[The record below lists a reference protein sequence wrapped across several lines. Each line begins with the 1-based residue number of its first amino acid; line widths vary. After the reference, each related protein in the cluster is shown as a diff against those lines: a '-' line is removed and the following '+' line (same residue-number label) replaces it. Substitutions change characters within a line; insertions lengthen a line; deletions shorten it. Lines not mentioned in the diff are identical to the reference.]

1 MELGEVSDV
10 VRSYPWRCI
19 ECKICEICQEK
30 GDDVRCL
37 YIPCG
42 LELTSPHR
50 SVYYFVITVTEV
62 NRFPYSFIAVL
73 TYYAR

>member
-30 GDDVRCL
+30 GDDVCYTTNPL
-37 YIPCG
+37 SHTFT
-42 LELTSPHR
+42 ELA
-50 SVYYFVITVTEV
+50 TE
-62 NRFPYSFIAVL
+62 SHIVL
-73 TYYAR
+73 